1 MSTTATP
8 ATYDYRYG
16 DTVTTV
22 QVPLPNSYRYTKGQ
36 QALVDFAVEQGWKLD
51 IYAVS
56 NTYGYRFDRMPAE
69 RRPDYL
75 VQHPFKFTKAGQFD
89 GQPGTWKVT
98 LDYVS
103 REYSHYRKPLTK
115 TLKGAKLVFVPANG
129 TKAVKFDAAVSG
141 YATFIGN
148 PDNDE
153 IVLQQQSTA
162 SYASTNWVWAAA
174 LVGEGYSLRERVQV
188 LLTDPEAVV
197 SRAIEARAA
206 DEARTKA
213 YYAEQERIRQLKGR
227 PLPAGWDQLQKVA
240 AQVAEANG
248 MSDTNA
254 LLAALKAAV
263 SAVEEKANTHW
274 IDLDDGSYLSDVEA
288 VDFEPV
294 QE

>member
-1 MSTTATP
+1 MSTTTAP
-8 ATYDYRYG
+8 ATYDYRCG

-56 NTYGYRFDRMPAE
+56 NTYGYSFDRLEAE
-69 RRPDYL
+69 RRPGYL

-103 REYSHYRKPLTK
+103 REYSHYRRSLSK

-129 TKAVKFDAAVSG
+129 VEAAKFDAAVSG
-141 YATFIGN
+141 YATRSGYG
-148 PDNDE
+148 NDE

-188 LLTDPEAVV
+188 LLTDPEGVV
-197 SRAIEARAA
+197 SRAIEKQAA

-213 YYAEQERIRQLKGR
+213 YYAEQERIRQLKSR
-227 PLPAGWDQLQKVA
+227 PLPAGWDQLKGAAAEVA
-240 AQVAEANG
+240 KANG
-248 MSDTNA
+248 MSDTEA
-254 LLAALKAAV
+254 LLSALKAAV
-263 SAVEEKANTHW
+263 AVAE
-274 IDLDDGSYLSDVEA
+274 GSV
-288 VDFEPV
+288 VR
-294 QE
+294 